1 MYPYTLEPHVL
12 ALEAARRST
21 LAAHAARHEALLN
34 ARAERKARVQ
44 AEALRRVAPG
54 FEPQGGMLVPDKVVR
69 AGGGAGGEKEGDG
82 GEGQKPGHERQ
93 RSVMDDLVEHLAA
106 LESLSGSGSGATGEE
121 SIPGDIL

>member
-21 LAAHAARHEALLN
+21 LAAHAARLEALLN
-34 ARAERKARVQ
+34 ARAERKARAQ

-69 AGGGAGGEKEGDG
+69 TGSGVGGEKEGDG
-82 GEGQKPGHERQ
+82 GEEQKPGHERQ
-93 RSVMDDLVEHLAA
+93 RSVMDDLVDHLAA
-106 LESLSGSGSGATGEE
+106 LESLSGGRSGATGGN
-121 SIPGDIL
+121 SKSGDIL